1 MMKLIEST
9 MNKAS
14 AIYELAKR
22 IGNSELALEISD
34 LKLKIAEIQT
44 DYANLQNE
52 NRYLKEKIRSLEND
66 KNEQP
71 ILKNGIYYLND
82 GTPCCSGC
90 YGKDKKIIPLSY
102 VGMGIAS
109 HICPVCDAP
118 YNIDS

>member
-1 MMKLIEST
+1 MNNLLDAAK
-9 MNKAS
+9 NKAT

-52 NRYLKEKIRSLEND
+52 NRDLKEKIRSLEND

-71 ILKNGIYYLND
+71 ILKNRIYYLKD
-82 GTPCCSGC
+82 GSPCCSGC

-102 VGMGIAS
+102 VGIGIAS
-109 HICPVCDAP
+109 HICPACDAP
-118 YNIDS
+118 YNIDN